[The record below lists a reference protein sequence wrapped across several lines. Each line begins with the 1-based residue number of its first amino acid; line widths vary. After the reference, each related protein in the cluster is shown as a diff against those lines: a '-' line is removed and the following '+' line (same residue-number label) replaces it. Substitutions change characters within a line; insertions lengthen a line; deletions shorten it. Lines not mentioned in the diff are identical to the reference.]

1 MGRKPK
7 PIDPDQ
13 VKKLASIGLS
23 NAEIGAVIDCS
34 PDTIERRFKG
44 MMKAGREHRNASV
57 RRKQFEVAIAGNPTM
72 LIWLGKQ
79 YLGQS
84 DKIGLSTPDG
94 PLQVQVDRA
103 EIVGK
108 LLGTRQIE
116 QSVTSE

>member
-1 MGRKPK
+1 MARTPK

-23 NAEIGAVIDCS
+23 NAEIGAVLDCS

-44 MMKAGREHRNASV
+44 IMKAGREHRNASL

-79 YLGQS
+79 FLGQADKSEVRQTS
-84 DKIGLSTPDG
+84 DPLAELLSEFRREYQEMPKTEE
-94 PLQVQVDRA
+94 R
-103 EIVGK
+103 EN
-108 LLGTRQIE
+108 E
-116 QSVTSE
+116 ES